1 MKNLEKSSAKQTLL
15 SVKTKK
21 YKMNK
26 NQLKKI
32 IKKNIDSKELANIE
46 SNTWDSLA
54 HLNILMELEKVFP
67 RKITSIEGIAEANN
81 YKDLENILISK
92 KILLND

>member
-1 MKNLEKSSAKQTLL
+1 MERLSAKHPLQC
-15 SVKTKK
+15 VKTKK
-21 YKMNK
+21 YRMNK

-32 IKKNIDSKELANIE
+32 IKKNIDSKEVANIE
-46 SNTWDSLA
+46 ANAWDSLA

>member
-1 MKNLEKSSAKQTLL
+1 MEKLFAKQPLL
-15 SVKTKK
+15 YVKTKK
-21 YKMNK
+21 YRMNK

>member
-1 MKNLEKSSAKQTLL
+1 
-15 SVKTKK
+15 
-21 YKMNK
+21 MNK

-32 IKKNIDSKELANIE
+32 IKKNINSKEVINIE
-46 SNTWDSLA
+46 TNTWDSLA
-54 HLNILMELEKVFP
+54 HLNILMELEKAFP
-67 RKITSIEGIAEANN
+67 HKITSIDGIAEANN

>member
-1 MKNLEKSSAKQTLL
+1 MEKLSAKHPLL
-15 SVKTKK
+15 YVKTKK
-21 YKMNK
+21 YRMNK

-46 SNTWDSLA
+46 ANTWDSLA
-54 HLNILMELEKVFP
+54 HLNILMELEKTFP

-81 YKDLENILISK
+81 FKDLENILISK

>member
-1 MKNLEKSSAKQTLL
+1 MEKLFAKQPLL
-15 SVKTKK
+15 YVKTKK
-21 YKMNK
+21 YRMNK

-32 IKKNIDSKELANIE
+32 IKKNIDSKELVNIE
-46 SNTWDSLA
+46 ANTWDSLA

>member
-1 MKNLEKSSAKQTLL
+1 
-15 SVKTKK
+15 
-21 YKMNK
+21 MNK

-32 IKKNIDSKELANIE
+32 IKKNIDSKELPNIE

-67 RKITSIEGIAEANN
+67 GKITSIEGIAEINN

>member
-1 MKNLEKSSAKQTLL
+1 
-15 SVKTKK
+15 
-21 YKMNK
+21 MNK

-32 IKKNIDSKELANIE
+32 IKKNIDSKELPNIE

-54 HLNILMELEKVFP
+54 HLNILMELEKIFP
-67 RKITSIEGIAEANN
+67 RKIASIDGIAEANN
-81 YKDLENILISK
+81 YKNLENILISK

>member
-1 MKNLEKSSAKQTLL
+1 MLYA
-15 SVKTKK
+15 KTKK
-21 YKMNK
+21 HRMNK

-32 IKKNIDSKELANIE
+32 IKQNIDSKKLTNIE

-54 HLNILMELEKVFP
+54 HLNILMELEKLFP
-67 RKITSIEGIAEANN
+67 GKITSIEGIAEINN

>member
-1 MKNLEKSSAKQTLL
+1 MQKKNR
-15 SVKTKK
+15 
-21 YKMNK
+21 MNK

-32 IKKNIDSKELANIE
+32 IKKNIDSKEIGNIQ

>member
-1 MKNLEKSSAKQTLL
+1 MQKKNR
-15 SVKTKK
+15 
-21 YKMNK
+21 MNK

-32 IKKNIDSKELANIE
+32 IKKNIDSKEVANIE
-46 SNTWDSLA
+46 ANAWDSLA